1 MAQYGKYRIPREF
14 KDEDKWFR
22 FFTKQQLIYLAAAIG
37 IDFILIVLSL
47 SLHILGVGIALS
59 VITLMVVMFLAF
71 FVMPPDKYL
80 IGGGYRITVIL
91 LRVLYRRLPQNRVLY
106 VKGYG
111 HIGEK

>member
-14 KDEDKWFR
+14 QDEDKWFR
-22 FFTKQQLIYLAAAIG
+22 FFTKQQLIYLAAALA
-37 IDFILIVLSL
+37 IDFVLIVVTL

-59 VITLMVVMFLAF
+59 VITIIVTMFLAF

-80 IGGGYRITVIL
+80 MGGGYRITVLIL
-91 LRVLYRRLPQNRVLY
+91 RMFYRRLPKNRVLY

-111 HIGEK
+111 HIGER

>member
-22 FFTKQQLIYLAAAIG
+22 FFTKGQLSYMAVAIAL
-37 IDFILIVLSL
+37 DFVFILISRLLHVLG
-47 SLHILGVGIALS
+47 IGIALS
-59 VITLMVVMFLAF
+59 VITIMVTLFLAF

-80 IGGGYRITVIL
+80 MGGGYRITVLL
-91 LRVLYRRLPQNRVLY
+91 LRMFYRRLTKNRVLY

-111 HIGEK
+111 HIGEQ